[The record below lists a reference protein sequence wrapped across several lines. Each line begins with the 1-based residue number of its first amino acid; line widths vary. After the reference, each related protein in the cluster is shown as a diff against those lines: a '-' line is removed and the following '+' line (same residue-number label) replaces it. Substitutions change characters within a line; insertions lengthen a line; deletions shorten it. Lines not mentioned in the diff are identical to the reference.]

1 MFFKVE
7 KMQYKSFMLP
17 ASGSEKTE
25 DTLNSFLNS
34 HRIISVRTE
43 FSGGDTPAWC
53 VLIEYLQSQ
62 DGADKGAGK
71 VDYMKVLTTEE
82 FAVFSKLREK
92 RKELAVKEGVPP
104 FVIFTD
110 EQLSQIV
117 KQKPDNLGKL
127 AAIQGV
133 GQAKIEKYGKIVLNV
148 LQGVNEAGS

>member
-1 MFFKVE
+1 MVIH
-7 KMQYKSFMLP
+7 QPGVSY
-17 ASGSEKTE
+17 
-25 DTLNSFLNS
+25 
-34 HRIISVRTE
+34 
-43 FSGGDTPAWC
+43 
-53 VLIEYLQSQ
+53 IEYLQSQ
-62 DGADKGAGK
+62 DGADKGGGGK

-133 GQAKIEKYGKIVLNV
+133 GQPTQWWWRCVRL
-148 LQGVNEAGS
+148 